1 LLYPGEVFFYSH
13 LEKIITE
20 YSYKCKKKVEENPE
34 GEISTEKWK
43 HLKHVL
49 PEEVHPV
56 RNSSGAL
63 NPAGII
69 IKPDSAAQQRGIIS
83 SGVNIISYC
92 SLGSAL
98 AGQSEGLKSLTT
110 KFSQKW
116 QKALT
121 SK

>member
-20 YSYKCKKKVEENPE
+20 YSYKCKKKVEGNPE

-49 PEEVHPV
+49 PGE
-56 RNSSGAL
+56 
-63 NPAGII
+63 
-69 IKPDSAAQQRGIIS
+69 
-83 SGVNIISYC
+83 VNIISYC

-98 AGQSEGLKSLTT
+98 AGQSEMAEDLDFKMKSEVSVLY
-110 KFSQKW
+110 
-116 QKALT
+116 
-121 SK
+121 

>member
-49 PEEVHPV
+49 PEEV
-56 RNSSGAL
+56 
-63 NPAGII
+63 
-69 IKPDSAAQQRGIIS
+69 
-83 SGVNIISYC
+83 NIISYC
-92 SLGSAL
+92 SLGSAF